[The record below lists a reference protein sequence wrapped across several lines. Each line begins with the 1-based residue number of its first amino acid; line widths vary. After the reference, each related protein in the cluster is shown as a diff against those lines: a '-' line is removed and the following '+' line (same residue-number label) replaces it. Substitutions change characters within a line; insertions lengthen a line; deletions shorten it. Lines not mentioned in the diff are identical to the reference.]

1 MYGTELMTTI
11 ITATTSLFGLMG
23 IFLGIIIGK
32 GLYAEIKDK
41 LKDDLAAVFWTGII
55 VISIAIIW
63 FIVSHFGFMRIVTEI
78 VWITTAVAFVAYLG
92 SVYNLLRQIF
102 KCF

>member
-1 MYGTELMTTI
+1 MNGSELITAI

-23 IFLGIIIGK
+23 IFLGIVLGK
-32 GLYAEIKDK
+32 SSYAEIKDK

-63 FIVSHFGFMRIVTEI
+63 FIGSHFGFTRIITDI
-78 VWITTAVAFVAYLG
+78 VWIVTAVAFVAYLI
-92 SVYNLLRQIF
+92 SVYNLLRQMF